1 MAKNWLLSEVA
12 VEFKNGNKEAIMDIG
27 KRFPLLADLVSRAV
41 SGDAD
46 AVVEILRA
54 TPERLT
60 AGIMHTKLKENV
72 GEYEEADSEDAKEEK
87 HAKPAKEAE
96 KKTEKKEAKK
106 SEAADDD
113 YESKGAY
120 PLYLLCKERGIEV
133 KSKQPK
139 EVYIEAL
146 RKADAAD
153 GDSDGDDGWDES
165 EEKDYESMSAKEL
178 YSLCKERG
186 LKVEPKKQPKDYIKV
201 LKAAD
206 AAENEEEGDDGW
218 DDEDEKPAKEEKK
231 ADKKSDKKAAKK
243 EEDDEEWDI

>member
-12 VEFKNGNKEAIMDIG
+12 VEFKNGNKEAIMDVG

-72 GEYEEADSEDAKEEK
+72 GEYEEADSDEVKEEK
-87 HAKPAKEAE
+87 PAKPAKEAE

-139 EVYIEAL
+139 EVYVEAL

-153 GDSDGDDGWDES
+153 SDNDGDDGWDEG

-186 LKVEPKKQPKDYIKV
+186 LKVEPKKQPKEYIKA

-206 AAENEEEGDDGW
+206 AESEDGDDGW
-218 DDEDEKPAKEEKK
+218 DDEDEKPAKEDKK
-231 ADKKSDKKAAKK
+231 AAKKSDKKAAKK
-243 EEDDEEWDI
+243 EEEDDEEWDI